1 MKINFIILALIIQT
15 TLISAQSQNDTIQLI
30 PEFGKEYIYEFTESQ
45 YILTEQ
51 EERFNSFD
59 RIKTLIIK
67 FDKIQP
73 ENKEILVVSLDKNV
87 AIRPDYNPIQIKDYK
102 YPDFKDGYYEQR
114 FTDFYESLFCRVN
127 FKYEFD
133 FKTSKIKLVNRDEIL
148 MKVHSILK
156 EKGFDESGIRK
167 EIRRTNEDGIPLF
180 SNLIQS
186 IYRVPTG
193 KFNKK
198 MATEYESKI
207 SVLPPNS
214 IFTQKRYDVKTGL
227 YSRNIVS
234 NQQQKYMVNS
244 NTIQIDSANYRIR
257 IAVNKYYSLVY
268 HEKDISLKSIKT
280 IGNTQ
285 IKIAGKIENQRN
297 KKVIVSWLK
306 KPFGTT
312 FHQET
317 LFLDE
322 NNSFHFVTELEH
334 AQFIY
339 LQFGYNNFVDNL
351 PMILIYAEPGSE
363 IQFEATGE
371 SFPWKMEFAGDY
383 QNANEMIY
391 NFRKKHPIFIEKF
404 NLNFLQW
411 YSSKMSNADFETA
424 LTDFES
430 YFESH
435 KDKVESNAYQFI
447 KHEINAQLMHG
458 ALDYL
463 YRKEISETRVFNYYF
478 PQLDSINWNLL
489 EKELSA
495 FNINKNY
502 NSYGIHSRIFAKDF
516 LSYNFV
522 IARKTGDIGFPE
534 YSTTLVTSGYRYTND
549 LPLQAEF
556 AKTILSG
563 PALYGEIAD
572 NLFQQKMRASNGE
585 SQTEMYVQ
593 NKADEY
599 FDLMLRVC
607 NDEELNSEVK
617 EIVATHLMWK
627 NDEYVPDVKFFNP
640 KGEEVYMKDFF
651 GKKPTIFYVI
661 RDWASGRYHFD
672 DLSVENPE
680 INYVLIVEGSNF
692 KEWTD
697 YVKVAEPKAN
707 QLFLFNTEKHLT
719 DIFKVSYQNFIIYDE
734 NGKRLSFGRDPL
746 AATNLVKQY
755 LQNPK
760 KKELNKSQL
769 QIIVIVLVAILTA
782 LIIGLLVWKWRVRQ
796 RFRKEAQKRQLRELE
811 LTAIRSQMNPHF
823 LFNSLNSVQNLVQQN
838 KGREAHLY
846 LSDFA
851 GLIRKV
857 LQNSEKE
864 EVSLA
869 EELEMTTQYLNL
881 EKLRFDFEFLVSIDE
896 NIDANNTMVPSMLL
910 QPFAENAVIHGLQN
924 KAESR
929 ELKITVIREN
939 SSIKIR
945 IEDNGI
951 GRAAAKEISKTKNG
965 KGSKMIQERL
975 KILQEKQGEKYLLQ
989 TTDLEQ
995 GTRVEIFIP
1004 EEK

>member
-1 MKINFIILALIIQT
+1 MKTNLLFLIFLFQ
-15 TLISAQSQNDTIQLI
+15 LYGFSVQSQNDTILLN

-59 RIKTLIIK
+59 RIKTLKIK
-67 FDKIQP
+67 YDKIQP
-73 ENKEILVVSLDKNV
+73 ENKEILMVSMEKNV

-133 FKTSKIKLVNRDEIL
+133 FKTSKIKLINRDEIL

-167 EIRRTNEDGIPLF
+167 EIRRTNEDGIALF

-193 KFNKK
+193 SFDEK

-214 IFTQKRYDVKTGL
+214 IFTQKRYDVKPGL

-234 NQQQKYMVNS
+234 NQQQKYLVNS
-244 NTIQIDSANYRIR
+244 NTIQIDSARYRIR
-257 IAVNKYYSLVY
+257 SADNKYYSLVH

-280 IGNTQ
+280 VGNKQ
-285 IKIAGKIENQRN
+285 IKIAGNIENQRN
-297 KKVIVSWLK
+297 KKVIISWLK

-312 FHQET
+312 FQQET

-322 NNSFHFVTELEH
+322 NNSFYFETELEH
-334 AQFIY
+334 AQPIY
-339 LQFGYNNFVDNL
+339 LQFGYNNFVENL
-351 PMILIYAEPGSE
+351 PMILIYAEPGGE
-363 IQFEATGE
+363 IHFEATSE
-371 SFPWKMEFAGDY
+371 TFPWEIKFSGDF

-391 NFRKKHPIFIEKF
+391 NFRKKHPIFVEKF
-404 NLNFLQW
+404 NLNYLQW
-411 YSSKMSNADFETA
+411 YSSNLNNLDFETA
-424 LTDFES
+424 LTDFEN
-430 YFESH
+430 YFESY
-435 KDKVESNAYQFI
+435 KNKVESNAYQFI
-447 KHEINAQLMHG
+447 KHEIKAQLMHG
-458 ALDYL
+458 AIDYL
-463 YRKEISETRVFNYYF
+463 YRKVISETRIFSYYF

-489 EKELSA
+489 ENELSK

-516 LSYNFV
+516 LSYNFSV
-522 IARKTGDIGFPE
+522 ARKTGDIGFPE
-534 YSTTLVTSGYRYTND
+534 YSTTLVTRGYKYTND

-607 NDEELNSEVK
+607 NDEELNKEVK
-617 EIVATHLMWK
+617 EIVATHLEWK
-627 NDEYVPDVKFFNP
+627 NEEYVPEMKFFNP

-651 GKKPTIFYVI
+651 GKKPTIFYVS
-661 RDWASGRYHFD
+661 RDWASERYYFD
-672 DLSVENPE
+672 DLSIENPE

-697 YVKVAEPKAN
+697 YIKAAEPKAN
-707 QLFLFNTEKHLT
+707 QLFLFNTEKHLP

-734 NGKRLSFGRDPL
+734 NGKRLSYGSNPL
-746 AATNLVKQY
+746 QVTNLVKQY
-755 LQNPK
+755 LQDPK

-769 QIIVIVLVAILTA
+769 IFIIAVLGIVLAA
-782 LIIGLLVWKWRVRQ
+782 FIIGLLFWKWRVRQ
-796 RFRKEAQKRQLRELE
+796 RFRKEAQIRKLRELE

-823 LFNSLNSVQNLVQQN
+823 LFNSLNSVQNLFQQN
-838 KGREAHLY
+838 KGR
-846 LSDFA
+846 
-851 GLIRKV
+851 
-857 LQNSEKE
+857 
-864 EVSLA
+864 
-869 EELEMTTQYLNL
+869 
-881 EKLRFDFEFLVSIDE
+881 
-896 NIDANNTMVPSMLL
+896 
-910 QPFAENAVIHGLQN
+910 
-924 KAESR
+924 
-929 ELKITVIREN
+929 
-939 SSIKIR
+939 
-945 IEDNGI
+945 
-951 GRAAAKEISKTKNG
+951 
-965 KGSKMIQERL
+965 
-975 KILQEKQGEKYLLQ
+975 
-989 TTDLEQ
+989 
-995 GTRVEIFIP
+995 
-1004 EEK
+1004 